1 MNAVLSR
8 WNGLSVDNATG
19 EILPCCGSNRWARE
33 MSSARPLGDAT
44 ALLAT
49 SDAIWRG
56 LGAADWN
63 EAFRSHPRIG
73 GSAATEADAQ
83 SAKWSAEEQA
93 RAAATSSSLQQALA
107 DGNRQYENKFH
118 RIFIICASGK
128 STVEILDALRRRL
141 ENDAATE
148 LLEAAE
154 QQRQIT
160 RIRLN
165 KWLAQ

>member
-73 GSAATEADAQ
+73 GSAATEANTQIGKVVGRGASPRRGDLQLLA
-83 SAKWSAEEQA
+83 AGPGRWEPPVREQVP
-93 RAAATSSSLQQALA
+93 SH
-107 DGNRQYENKFH
+107 FH
-118 RIFIICASGK
+118 H
-128 STVEILDALRRRL
+128 LRK
-141 ENDAATE
+141 
-148 LLEAAE
+148 
-154 QQRQIT
+154 RQIH
-160 RIRLN
+160 RRN
-165 KWLAQ
+165 P